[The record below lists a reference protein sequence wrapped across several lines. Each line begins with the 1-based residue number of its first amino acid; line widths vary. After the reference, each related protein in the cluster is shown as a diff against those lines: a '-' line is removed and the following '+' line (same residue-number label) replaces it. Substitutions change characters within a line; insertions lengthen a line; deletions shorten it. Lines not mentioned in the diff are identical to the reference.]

1 MERVTHEFD
10 VKHATIVFSNGEEE
24 NVSYTQLHSE
34 PDVIELNDID
44 STEDSWEAYVNRNDE
59 PHLLMNTQREE
70 AKLISTD
77 NFQQIKINWV
87 EELIAVADVTV
98 EEVDRKKRFIFS
110 DIIEYEANVEN
121 LEIWDRIEWESKQ
134 KDD

>member
-1 MERVTHEFD
+1 MEQVTYKFD

-24 NVSYTQLHSE
+24 NVSYTQLHNESN
-34 PDVIELNDID
+34 VIELNDID
-44 STEDSWEAYVNRNDE
+44 STDDSWEAYVNRNDE
-59 PHLLMNTQREE
+59 PRLSMNTQREE

-98 EEVDRKKRFIFS
+98 EEVDRTKGFIFP
-110 DIIEYEANVEN
+110 DIVNYEANIEN
-121 LEIWDRIEWESKQ
+121 VEIWDRIEWESKQ
-134 KDD
+134 EDD